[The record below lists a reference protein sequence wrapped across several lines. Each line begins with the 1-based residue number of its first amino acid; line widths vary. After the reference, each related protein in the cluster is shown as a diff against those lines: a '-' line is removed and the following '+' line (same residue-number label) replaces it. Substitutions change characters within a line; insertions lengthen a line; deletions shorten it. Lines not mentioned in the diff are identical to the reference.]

1 MTVTLVSFCGCA
13 FLIFLASLFLCDAD
27 ALSLD
32 SWSIAPSQNALSY
45 FVLCF
50 LSILISHS
58 ITSPPPI
65 CIKLSL
71 RFIIHHLPLII
82 LHHHSSHHRADTH
95 TAIPTVSKK
104 RAPAKSNKRKQPT
117 PDDSS
122 PTLAGSSPPPELQA
136 PKKKIKSTTPK
147 RKTKA
152 KQSLTPETEETDED
166 RINAKAIAAG
176 RARYVADKLA
186 AEVKVKVEHPSHDEE
201 DFDEEKMGMNVDS
214 GEDEGLTAVELIEKE
229 VFGEGV
235 EA

>member
-1 MTVTLVSFCGCA
+1 MAPKNFTQRDMDLMAAA
-13 FLIFLASLFLCDAD
+13 FQSLKTPPEIDYNKLAEKAGYKNAATARVCFMDTKKKLFANDGDA
-27 ALSLD
+27 AG
-32 SWSIAPSQNALSY
+32 AA
-45 FVLCF
+45 
-50 LSILISHS
+50 
-58 ITSPPPI
+58 
-65 CIKLSL
+65 
-71 RFIIHHLPLII
+71 
-82 LHHHSSHHRADTH
+82 
-95 TAIPTVSKK
+95 VSKK

-122 PTLAGSSPPPELQA
+122 PTLAGSSPPPELQT
-136 PKKKIKSTTPK
+136 PMKKIKSATPK

-201 DFDEEKMGMNVDS
+201 EFDEENMGMNVDS

>member
-1 MTVTLVSFCGCA
+1 MAPKNFTQRDMDLMAAA
-13 FLIFLASLFLCDAD
+13 FQSLKTPPEIDYNKLAEKAGYKNAATARVCFMDTKKKLFANDGDA
-27 ALSLD
+27 
-32 SWSIAPSQNALSY
+32 
-45 FVLCF
+45 
-50 LSILISHS
+50 
-58 ITSPPPI
+58 
-65 CIKLSL
+65 
-71 RFIIHHLPLII
+71 
-82 LHHHSSHHRADTH
+82 
-95 TAIPTVSKK
+95 AIPTVSKK

-122 PTLAGSSPPPELQA
+122 PTLAGSSPPPELQT

-201 DFDEEKMGMNVDS
+201 ELDEENMGMNVDS

>member
-1 MTVTLVSFCGCA
+1 MAPKNFTQRDMDLMAAA
-13 FLIFLASLFLCDAD
+13 FQSLKTPPEIDYNKLAEKAGYKNAATARVCFMDTKKKLFANDGDA
-27 ALSLD
+27 A
-32 SWSIAPSQNALSY
+32 
-45 FVLCF
+45 
-50 LSILISHS
+50 
-58 ITSPPPI
+58 T
-65 CIKLSL
+65 
-71 RFIIHHLPLII
+71 
-82 LHHHSSHHRADTH
+82 
-95 TAIPTVSKK
+95 TATSKK

-122 PTLAGSSPPPELQA
+122 STLAGSSPPPELQT

-166 RINAKAIAAG
+166 RNNAKAIAAG

-186 AEVKVKVEHPSHDEE
+186 AEVKVKVEHPSHDDDE
-201 DFDEEKMGMNVDS
+201 FDEENMGMNVDS

-229 VFGEGV
+229 VFGQGV

>member
-1 MTVTLVSFCGCA
+1 MAPKNFTQRDMDLMAAA
-13 FLIFLASLFLCDAD
+13 FQSLKTPPEIDYNKLAEKAGYKNAATARVCFMDTKKKLFANDGDA
-27 ALSLD
+27 AG
-32 SWSIAPSQNALSY
+32 P
-45 FVLCF
+45 V
-50 LSILISHS
+50 
-58 ITSPPPI
+58 
-65 CIKLSL
+65 
-71 RFIIHHLPLII
+71 
-82 LHHHSSHHRADTH
+82 
-95 TAIPTVSKK
+95 VSKK

-122 PTLAGSSPPPELQA
+122 PTLAGSSPPPELQT

-186 AEVKVKVEHPSHDEE
+186 AEVKVKVEHPSHDDDE
-201 DFDEEKMGMNVDS
+201 FDEEKMGMNVDS

>member
-1 MTVTLVSFCGCA
+1 MAPKNFTQRDMDLMAAA
-13 FLIFLASLFLCDAD
+13 FQSLKTPPEIDYNKLAEKAGYKNAATARVCFMDTKKKLFANDGDA
-27 ALSLD
+27 AGP
-32 SWSIAPSQNALSY
+32 A
-45 FVLCF
+45 
-50 LSILISHS
+50 
-58 ITSPPPI
+58 
-65 CIKLSL
+65 
-71 RFIIHHLPLII
+71 
-82 LHHHSSHHRADTH
+82 
-95 TAIPTVSKK
+95 VSKK

-122 PTLAGSSPPPELQA
+122 PTLAGSSPPPELQT
-136 PKKKIKSTTPK
+136 PMKKIKSATPK

-186 AEVKVKVEHPSHDEE
+186 AEVKVKVKVEHPRHDEE
-201 DFDEEKMGMNVDS
+201 DFDEESMGMNVDS

>member
-1 MTVTLVSFCGCA
+1 MAPKNFTQRDMDLMAAAFQSLKTPPEIDYNKLAEKAGYKNAATARVCFMDTKKKLFANDGDAGEFLWLRLPDISGVVILVWPRRLQETRSRQVQQAQAAYPRRLLTYPRRFK
-13 FLIFLASLFLCDAD
+13 
-27 ALSLD
+27 
-32 SWSIAPSQNALSY
+32 PS
-45 FVLCF
+45 
-50 LSILISHS
+50 
-58 ITSPPPI
+58 
-65 CIKLSL
+65 
-71 RFIIHHLPLII
+71 
-82 LHHHSSHHRADTH
+82 
-95 TAIPTVSKK
+95 
-104 RAPAKSNKRKQPT
+104 
-117 PDDSS
+117 
-122 PTLAGSSPPPELQA
+122 PELQT

-186 AEVKVKVEHPSHDEE
+186 AEVKVKVEHPSHDQEE
-201 DFDEEKMGMNVDS
+201 LDEENVGMKVDS

>member
-1 MTVTLVSFCGCA
+1 MAPKNFTQRDMDLMAAAFQSLKTPPEIDYNKLAEKAGYKNAATARVCFMDTKKKLFANDGDAGEFCGCD

-32 SWSIAPSQNALSY
+32 SCWCRRL
-45 FVLCF
+45 
-50 LSILISHS
+50 
-58 ITSPPPI
+58 
-65 CIKLSL
+65 
-71 RFIIHHLPLII
+71 
-82 LHHHSSHHRADTH
+82 
-95 TAIPTVSKK
+95 KK

-117 PDDSS
+117 PTTPHLPSPAQALLPSS
-122 PTLAGSSPPPELQA
+122 KPQEEDQERH
-136 PKKKIKSTTPK
+136 PK

-201 DFDEEKMGMNVDS
+201 EFDEENMGMNVDS